1 MLLTRL
7 PLMSPKELIA
17 RLACI
22 KRAAS
27 VHPEP
32 RSNSPLVPVHL
43 PMNSCAV
50 SALARGEPALRC
62 TYHSSVVKVLRQQSR
77 CFRSD
82 FGNLNH
88 LAQSCC
94 LSITLLTLRTFECN
108 TPSLFCQA
116 HRVTSPVLPRRVSL
130 PTARRFY
137 HTPFFCQ
144 EALARHVEPYYSRP
158 GLSGNGEDG
167 TLLGTMAF

>member
-1 MLLTRL
+1 
-7 PLMSPKELIA
+7 MSPKELIA

-116 HRVTSPVLPRRVSL
+116 RALPRPYSPAGSRSPRLADSTIL
-130 PTARRFY
+130 PFSVKRLLHGTWNLIILVQGCLATARTELCSEQWRF
-137 HTPFFCQ
+137 
-144 EALARHVEPYYSRP
+144 ESKRGS
-158 GLSGNGEDG
+158 
-167 TLLGTMAF
+167 